1 MNSKRVFEFLQPCI
15 GLKKMGMH
23 EADQILQNLQELGP
37 FLRPYLI
44 SCHEEKLN
52 IQQKKLKVGF
62 EVGDKMVKFTQKS
75 YTIFRWFYLFLPEKK
90 STTISHAA
98 R

>member
-52 IQQKKLKVGF
+52 IQQKKAESWV
-62 EVGDKMVKFTQKS
+62 
-75 YTIFRWFYLFLPEKK
+75 
-90 STTISHAA
+90 
-98 R
+98 